1 MFQRKQTYELVPG
14 DILLHPLYR
23 PDGLLFVQKHKKLSE
38 SVIQHIKKHYPHYFP
53 FLVVSSEPQLN
64 EFMLAGE
71 HSSRAFVEAMKQ
83 LIDVHK
89 QFIQVPITAA
99 MYDIEIA
106 EETDVQPI
114 FLSELNIFAPTWGLI
129 ENTLDSTRLLRR
141 AKGIDERLNLIIS
154 KDKEILNL
162 YEKIKRYHDVLA
174 IHSINTTSIALM
186 IGLTLELRDEDLIN
200 LCLATLFADIGFI
213 EVPKEQ
219 FVAYLNS
226 EKANK
231 ELLQLHLKR
240 SIELISTSTYCRQ
253 KEIIYGILDHH
264 EHFDGVHSPNK
275 KSGEA
280 IHLYGRI
287 IAIAQYYDELVG
299 GYIGEKSYT
308 SFEALEAVWNERGKK
323 LDPHILRIFLDKTT
337 LYKVGQLIQIRPYEW
352 ATIIGFTDYI
362 HAPLRP
368 IVQKHDGTAIDL
380 SRKR

>member
-23 PDGLLFVQKHKKLSE
+23 PDGLLFIQKHKKLSE

-53 FLVVSSEPQLN
+53 FLVVSSEQQLA
-64 EFMLAGE
+64 EFMLARE
-71 HSSRAFVEAMKQ
+71 HASRAFIEAMKQ

-89 QFIQVPITAA
+89 QFIQFPITAA
-99 MYDIEIA
+99 MYDVEIA
-106 EETDVQPI
+106 DETDVQPI

-129 ENTLDSTRLLRR
+129 EKTLDSTRLLRR
-141 AKGIDERLNLIIS
+141 AKEIDGRLNLIIS

-186 IGLTLELRDEDLIN
+186 IGLTLELRDEDLLN
-200 LCLATLFADIGFI
+200 LCLATLFADIGFT

-219 FVAYLNS
+219 FVTYLNN
-226 EKANK
+226 EKADK
-231 ELLQLHLKR
+231 ELVHSHLKR

-264 EHFDGVHSPNK
+264 EHFDGVYSPNK

-299 GYIGEKSYT
+299 GYIGKKSYT
-308 SFEALEAVWNERGKK
+308 SFKALEAVWNERGKK

-337 LYKVGQLIQIRPYEW
+337 LYKVGQAIQIRPYEW

-368 IVQKHDGTAIDL
+368 IVQKHDGTVIDF